1 MKPHLNIGSVFLFT
15 ADLTNYV
22 SLRVRMVKRG
32 NRGMLWKGEEI
43 PETTN
48 CIHAWRIESMMVE
61 QLCQDQFLGGQRNV
75 PEDHYAIDN
84 IVSKFVPKYKS
95 IAILPTLFLLL
106 CSPDPYGEF
115 ERGEA
120 GNSS

>member
-1 MKPHLNIGSVFLFT
+1 MKLHLNIGSVLLFT

-32 NRGMLWKGEEI
+32 NRGMLWRGEEI

-48 CIHAWRIESMMVE
+48 CIHAWRIEGMMVE
-61 QLCQDQFLGGQRNV
+61 QLCQDPIFGRQRNV

-84 IVSKFVPKYKS
+84 IVSKFVPDYKS
-95 IAILPTLFLLL
+95 IAILSTLFLLL
-106 CSPDPYGEF
+106 CSPNPYGAF
-115 ERGEA
+115 KRG
-120 GNSS
+120 GSGG